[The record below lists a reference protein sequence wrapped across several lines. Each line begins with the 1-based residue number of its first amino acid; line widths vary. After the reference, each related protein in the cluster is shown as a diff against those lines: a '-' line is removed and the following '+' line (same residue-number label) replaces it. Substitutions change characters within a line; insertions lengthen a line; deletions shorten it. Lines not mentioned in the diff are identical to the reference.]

1 MKSLRKV
8 KFYNKDPLKYLEET
22 MLTDEPTQE
31 KTKERIG
38 LFHEWGKRIIPDFEN
53 GKTYEIPLAIIE
65 ELSSGKV

>member
-38 LFHEWGKRIIPDFEN
+38 LFHE
-53 GKTYEIPLAIIE
+53 
-65 ELSSGKV
+65 